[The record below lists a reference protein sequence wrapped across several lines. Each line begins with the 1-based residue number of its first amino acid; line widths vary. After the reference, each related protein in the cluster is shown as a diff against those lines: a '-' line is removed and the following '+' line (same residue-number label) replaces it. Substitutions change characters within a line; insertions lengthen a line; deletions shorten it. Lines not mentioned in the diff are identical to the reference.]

1 MEMEERDF
9 VVFTDDEGNE
19 FELDVLAY
27 FEYEEQEYAI
37 LSDAAEDVEEDFE
50 VYIMKVVVNG
60 EEEEFLPADDDK
72 MDILA
77 EIAEEL
83 LAGEDDECDCGCDCD
98 GECDGECDCDCD
110 CDCDGECDCEC
121 GGEKECG
128 CSCEK

>member
-110 CDCDGECDCEC
+110 GECDCDC

>member
-83 LAGEDDECDCGCDCD
+83 LAGEDEECDCGCDCD

-110 CDCDGECDCEC
+110 CDGDCDCEC

>member
-83 LAGEDDECDCGCDCD
+83 LAGEDDECDCDCDCD

-110 CDCDGECDCEC
+110 GECDCDC

>member
-83 LAGEDDECDCGCDCD
+83 LAGED
-98 GECDGECDCDCD
+98 GECDCDCD
-110 CDCDGECDCEC
+110 CDCDGDCDCDC

>member
-72 MDILA
+72 VDILA

-110 CDCDGECDCEC
+110 GECDCDC

>member
-1 MEMEERDF
+1 MEERDF

-72 MDILA
+72 VDILA

-110 CDCDGECDCEC
+110 GECDCDC